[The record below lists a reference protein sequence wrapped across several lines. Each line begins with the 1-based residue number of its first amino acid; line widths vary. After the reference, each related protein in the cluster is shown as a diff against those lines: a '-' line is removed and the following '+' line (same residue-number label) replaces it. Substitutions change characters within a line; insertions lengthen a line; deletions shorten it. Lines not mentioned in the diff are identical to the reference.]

1 MRIVVEN
8 NSVDR
13 SLRTTGGTPSISTQR
28 AETLVLVPDGG
39 TTILGGINIDTEA
52 SVSTRTPGIARVPF
66 LGELFKRRQL
76 DRNSQEL
83 LFFVTPRIYRPE
95 SFGAQANPPAPAQ
108 PVQTVAP
115 QAQPQVL
122 PQSGG
127 ER

>member
-1 MRIVVEN
+1 MAVQ
-8 NSVDR
+8 
-13 SLRTTGGTPSISTQR
+13 PYF
-28 AETLVLVPDGG
+28 
-39 TTILGGINIDTEA
+39 GGINIDTEA
-52 SVSTRTPGIARVPF
+52 SVSTRTPGVARVPF

-95 SFGAQANPPAPAQ
+95 TFGAQANPPAPAQ
-108 PVQTVAP
+108 PTQPVAAP

-122 PQSGG
+122 PQGGG

>member
-1 MRIVVEN
+1 MKIVVEN

-39 TTILGGINIDTEA
+39 TTILGGINLDTES
-52 SVSTRTPGIARVPF
+52 SVNTRTPGVARVPF
-66 LGELFKRRQL
+66 LGELFKKRQL
-76 DRNSQEL
+76 DRTSSEL

-95 SFGAQANPPAPAQ
+95 TFGAQSAPPAPAQ
-108 PVQTVAP
+108 PAANP